1 MGKVLIILEALNLGA
16 TTLFALLA
24 ALALLQVGIVNPPI
38 SRMFKINKLIDFIGF
53 WFL

>member
-1 MGKVLIILEALNLGA
+1 VLVALIFGVAILAR
-16 TTLFALLA
+16 FSA

-38 SRMFKINKLIDFIGF
+38 NNMFKINRLIDFIGF